1 MKIQKITEEGLDY
14 VRAIC
19 LDPSIGPQNRA
30 DMRSCMT
37 DRICW
42 IRKMMQKGLEIL
54 VALEKPKLER
64 IHYKWAGDMCHA
76 DLAVHGLVPKGLLES
91 VPIEFALEP
100 VKGKNSLFIDCVWVL
115 PPFWLTGVAKCLMES
130 FIHRAKQ
137 FGGASV
143 LAYEGDKWFGTSIKY
158 MPSGFFKRFGFKE
171 VARDGSR
178 VLLFL
183 DLGANEQPKLIY
195 PKTKTFDENNKITT
209 DALFNSQ
216 CPWSKWMID
225 IIKRNIKKYPR
236 VALNIVNTDDRKVI
250 EEFGMAR
257 GIIING
263 KPVIKR
269 MASWKEIR
277 TEIEKIQNELR

>member
-1 MKIQKITEEGLDY
+1 MKIQKITEEKLDY

-19 LDPSIGPQNRA
+19 LDPSIDPQSRA
-30 DMRSCMT
+30 AMQSGMT
-37 DRICW
+37 DRTCW

-64 IHYKWAGDMCHA
+64 IHYKWAGDICHA
-76 DLAVHGLVPKGLLES
+76 DLALHGLVPKGLLES

-100 VKGKNSLFIDCVWVL
+100 VKGKKSLFIDCVWVL
-115 PPFWLTGVAKCLMES
+115 PPFWLTGVAKCLMKS

-143 LAYEGDKWFGTSIKY
+143 LAYESDKWFGTSINY
-158 MPSGFFKRFGFKE
+158 MPSSFFKRFGFKE
-171 VARDGSR
+171 VARDESR

-183 DLGANEQPKLIY
+183 DLGAGKQPTLIY
-195 PKTKTFDENNKITT
+195 PETKPLDENNKIMI
-209 DALFNSQ
+209 DVLYNSQ
-216 CPWSKWMID
+216 CPWSKWMVD

-257 GIIING
+257 GILING